1 MIWGPNPIPESE
13 LRVQELCGSNVVK
26 TKLSVTGIG
35 IGIVLILC
43 GFFEGNYLSANP
55 QKFFSSSHH
64 EMAIWL
70 LIGGAITVSAG
81 VLTFARAVTE

>member
-1 MIWGPNPIPESE
+1 M
-13 LRVQELCGSNVVK
+13 K

-35 IGIVLILC
+35 IGIILILC
-43 GFFEGNYLSANP
+43 GFFEGNYLSSNP
-55 QKFFSSSHH
+55 QKYFSAAHS
-64 EMAIWL
+64 EIAMWF